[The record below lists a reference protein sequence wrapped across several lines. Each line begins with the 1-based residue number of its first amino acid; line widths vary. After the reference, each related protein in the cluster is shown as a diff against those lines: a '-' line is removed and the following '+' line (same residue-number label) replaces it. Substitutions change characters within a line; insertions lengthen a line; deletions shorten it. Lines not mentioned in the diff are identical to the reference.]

1 MAGKG
6 IRKAVSRK
14 VGRAV
19 SKGKKLVRKAMR
31 DPLVREYV
39 AKQKK
44 LAKSTLRKAIRR
56 VEKKL

>member
-14 VGRAV
+14 VRRAV